1 MLVYDIFNQ
10 QTTVNSPAEL
20 HAILS
25 QRREDGA
32 NSYRLSH
39 EGKDYPHLALL
50 VKGKLASVTYFSMDD
65 DAGYVPAG
73 NLAALPIGKL
83 TTFSISRHGADD
95 VLVMNDAVLPD
106 SLAVEIA
113 EEFFHSDALPSSLS
127 WVHL

>member
-1 MLVYDIFNQ
+1 MLVSDIFNR

-20 HAILS
+20 HAVLS

-32 NSYRLSH
+32 NSFRPSH

-50 VKGKLASVTYFSMDD
+50 VKGKLASATYFSKDD

-83 TTFSISRHGADD
+83 TTFSISRYRAED
-95 VLVMNDAVLPD
+95 VSVVNDAVLPV

-113 EEFFHSDALPSSLS
+113 EEFFHSDALPSSLR
-127 WVHL
+127 WAHL